1 MKNAARGVN
10 RPAIIKAAI
19 AIVVTAGLVGLAL
32 AVAGTWPARIGA
44 ALAAIGGVA
53 GVMLMVKALRMQ
65 SENHANELRE
75 QSRRALDQLRE
86 QHERERQA
94 LRAIG
99 VRTFALHSVIGGLR
113 DQLGAEQSEHGATHA
128 ELSASM
134 KQINGLEARIS
145 EVEAALA
152 DTSNQLSQAQST
164 LEVRG
169 NELKQAQVRISELSA
184 MVDLYEKELTSGG
197 HAEVFGLPRRI
208 ERTA

>member
-19 AIVVTAGLVGLAL
+19 AVVVMTGLVGLAL

-53 GVMLMVKALRMQ
+53 GVMLMVKALAMQ
-65 SENHANELRE
+65 SENHAAEIRE
-75 QSRRALDQLRE
+75 QSRRALDQLRG

-94 LRAIG
+94 LHAIG
-99 VRTFALHSVIGGLR
+99 VRTFALHSTIGSLR
-113 DQLGAEQSEHGATHA
+113 DQLGSEKSEHGATNA
-128 ELSASM
+128 ELSASI
-134 KQINGLEARIS
+134 KQINSLEERIA
-145 EVEAALA
+145 EVEAMLA
-152 DTSNQLSQAQST
+152 ATRSELNQAKTDHSARTEELQQAQ
-164 LEVRG
+164 L
-169 NELKQAQVRISELSA
+169 RILELSA

-197 HAEVFGLPRRI
+197 HAEIFGLPRRI